1 MDLVIDANILFAV
14 CIAEGKT
21 EELLFSE
28 DLHLFA
34 PEFLFEEF
42 EKYKEMILK
51 KTKRPQNEF
60 SRFVE
65 ILKNKIHI
73 IPNEETNKF
82 IESAKK
88 ISLDPKDVAYFALAL
103 KLSCAIW
110 TNDKQFSE
118 QKAVKIYSTGELI
131 KKFNL

>member
-42 EKYKEMILK
+42 EKYRELILQ
-51 KTKRPQNEF
+51 KTKRPKKEF
-60 SRFVE
+60 DKFLE
-65 ILKNKIHI
+65 ILKSKI
-73 IPNEETNKF
+73 
-82 IESAKK
+82 
-88 ISLDPKDVAYFALAL
+88 
-103 KLSCAIW
+103 
-110 TNDKQFSE
+110 
-118 QKAVKIYSTGELI
+118 
-131 KKFNL
+131 